1 MASTSTTL
9 LFFSIILT
17 LSPVMFSASVVEDLN
32 NLQPPPDFNSTIMT
46 NCLHNPSLRYCNFS
60 SPLDLAEIFKFT
72 IVASHLCNESRNPNC
87 IESFPKIDLR
97 SRPKISPL
105 YLSFSFFWKYCP
117 LSILSIDF
125 SNNSMKGSF
134 PIDVLHCT
142 QIHALDLSHNGL
154 TGDVPIHSFSPL
166 TNLTLLNLSYNQFS
180 ESKISD
186 TEFFK
191 RFNASSFIHSG
202 LLLDRKKFT
211 IKVII
216 LLVGFPI
223 FVILM
228 VGCFVWLCFIR
239 PDFLPRVFRR
249 KNKFTPSMLKAA
261 TDGFSRQNLVG
272 KGEGVDIYKG
282 VLRDGTQV
290 RIEIYWDDIS
300 RESQRIFSEECKV
313 LVQLSHKN
321 IVQVLGSCSRRK
333 LRAIVTEWMEGE
345 NVEIW
350 LSRSAP
356 TWKHRL
362 KILMGVVKGMCYL
375 QEEWPEVE
383 YDLKTSSVLL
393 SDNLEPLISRFKV
406 GDQSSITRSKLNLQ
420 FRIKFHGF
428 FFFFSQSIG
437 YLICFRD
444 SQVWSIPIGDSSQQ
458 EAE

>member
-1 MASTSTTL
+1 MASISETLL

-17 LSPVMFSASVVEDLN
+17 LSRAMHSASVVEDLN
-32 NLQPPPDFNSTIMT
+32 NLKPPPDFNTTIRN
-46 NCLHNPSLRYCNFS
+46 NCVHNPSLRYCNS
-60 SPLDLAEIFKFT
+60 SDLNEIFKST

-87 IESFPKIDLR
+87 VETFPKIDLR
-97 SRPKISPL
+97 SRPKIAPL

-117 LSILSIDF
+117 LSILSIDL

-134 PIDVLHCT
+134 PIDVLQCT
-142 QIHALDLSHNGL
+142 QIQALDLSHNEL

-166 TNLTLLNLSYNQFS
+166 TNLTLLNLSYNYFS
-180 ESKISD
+180 ESTMSD

-202 LLLDRKKFT
+202 LLPNQKKFT
-211 IKVII
+211 IKAII

-228 VGCFVWLCFIR
+228 VGCFWWLCFVR

-249 KNKFTPSMLKAA
+249 KNKFTLSMLKAA
-261 TDGFSRQNLVG
+261 TDGFSRENLVG
-272 KGEGVDIYKG
+272 KGEGVDMYRG

-290 RIEIYWDDIS
+290 RIEIYRDDIS
-300 RESQRIFSEECKV
+300 RESQRRFEEECKV
-313 LVQLSHKN
+313 LVQLSHEN

-356 TWKHRL
+356 SWKHRL

-375 QEEWPEVE
+375 HEEWPEVG
-383 YDLKTSSVLL
+383 YDLRTSSVLL

-406 GDQSSITRSKLNLQ
+406 GDQSSSTRSKLYFNKS
-420 FRIKFHGF
+420 RIHFHCLF
-428 FFFFSQSIG
+428 IFSA
-437 YLICFRD
+437 LLTLFLLLLMF
-444 SQVWSIPIGDSSQQ
+444 VLF
-458 EAE
+458 

>member
-1 MASTSTTL
+1 
-9 LFFSIILT
+9 
-17 LSPVMFSASVVEDLN
+17 
-32 NLQPPPDFNSTIMT
+32 
-46 NCLHNPSLRYCNFS
+46 
-60 SPLDLAEIFKFT
+60 
-72 IVASHLCNESRNPNC
+72 
-87 IESFPKIDLR
+87 
-97 SRPKISPL
+97 
-105 YLSFSFFWKYCP
+105 
-117 LSILSIDF
+117 
-125 SNNSMKGSF
+125 MKGSF

-261 TDGFSRQNLVG
+261 TDRFSRQNLVG

-321 IVQVLGSCSRRK
+321 IVRVLGWCSRRK

-350 LSRSAP
+350 LSGSAP

-383 YDLKTSSVLL
+383 YDLRTSSVLL

-406 GDQSSITRSKLNLQ
+406 GDQSSITRSKSNLQ
-420 FRIKFHGF
+420 FRIKFHGVFFFFF
-428 FFFFSQSIG
+428 FFFFSQLDI
-437 YLICFRD
+437 
-444 SQVWSIPIGDSSQQ
+444 
-458 EAE
+458 